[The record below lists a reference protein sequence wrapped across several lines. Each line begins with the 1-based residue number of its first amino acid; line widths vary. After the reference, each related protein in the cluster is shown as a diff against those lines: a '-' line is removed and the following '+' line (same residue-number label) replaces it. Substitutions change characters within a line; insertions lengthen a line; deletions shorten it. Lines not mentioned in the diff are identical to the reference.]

1 MSKGK
6 TLRRP
11 RDRAKNQQRL
21 HTLHP
26 WMYTAHLQ
34 VGPHQDASRLFHNI
48 HRHYVLLCTLP
59 CFSCCSVL
67 PTHKIVW
74 DSCLPFY
81 KGKASHTLTSK
92 SNGVWSSSSS
102 PKNSLLVFCSTPRG
116 LRTHTLTGLTI
127 WEIKCLSVWTTLLT
141 TKNALVWS
149 RTREVS
155 RKKGKIHP
163 NRYLSHS
170 SLLILH
176 RVACLLKIWPQ
187 FPPPWKFSHW
197 GYLSSSYDGQLLWD
211 KDCPHLKSPATSLEW
226 DSEICVQ

>member
-1 MSKGK
+1 MEILKGLGGSCWEAIERKRKRFTNRKGTAQTDLMSRGK

-11 RDRAKNQQRL
+11 RDRAKNQQWL

-48 HRHYVLLCTLP
+48 HWHYMLLCTLP

-74 DSCLPFY
+74 DSCLPLGFY

-102 PKNSLLVFCSTPRG
+102 PKNSLLVFCSTPRRPQDSHSYG
-116 LRTHTLTGLTI
+116 SYHLRNKMSVCVDNPSNHKECSFMVKDKESLQEEGEDSSQQVSKSFFTADLTQGSMFA
-127 WEIKCLSVWTTLLT
+127 EDLT
-141 TKNALVWS
+141 T
-149 RTREVS
+149 VS
-155 RKKGKIHP
+155 
-163 NRYLSHS
+163 S
-170 SLLILH
+170 SLE
-176 RVACLLKIWPQ
+176 V
-187 FPPPWKFSHW
+187 
-197 GYLSSSYDGQLLWD
+197 
-211 KDCPHLKSPATSLEW
+211 
-226 DSEICVQ
+226 